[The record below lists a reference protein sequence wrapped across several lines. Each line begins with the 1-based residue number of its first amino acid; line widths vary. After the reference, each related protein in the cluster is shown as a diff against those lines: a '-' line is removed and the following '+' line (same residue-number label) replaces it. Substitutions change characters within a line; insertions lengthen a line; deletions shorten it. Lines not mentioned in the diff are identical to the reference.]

1 MVAHPCAHHL
11 KPLDDLGRRRNRTAR
26 AVLSICD
33 VGSKV
38 ALNQRLHRAVPVR
51 VACPKDFVKD
61 MEVDAVPFQV
71 VFNAGESK
79 IDEGH
84 MAVVHDQDVVRGKV
98 AMGDCMSVKTPD
110 FGTNRLHD
118 GKHVENRPVAEDI
131 NQGASV
137 QALHDQDIP
146 VDVSIE
152 QGRDTQTRPVQS
164 KKQSSLPQQA
174 LTS

>member
-51 VACPKDFVKD
+51 VACPKDFVKE

-131 NQGASV
+131 NQGA
-137 QALHDQDIP
+137 
-146 VDVSIE
+146 
-152 QGRDTQTRPVQS
+152 PVQS

-174 LTS
+174 LPS